1 MARVTVEDCVTKV
14 RNRFDLVMV
23 AAQRVRQI
31 LSGSE
36 VLVDRDDDKNT
47 VVALREIAEGKV
59 DPLLLLESLVRGQEK
74 FVPSDA
80 LDEDEEMMD
89 LMTSE
94 TSWNAQAHDIVADDD
109 SMPELDDA
117 EASEDSDDA
126 ALEESAAG
134 DDEFE

>member
-74 FVPSDA
+74 FVPSDI
-80 LDEDEEMMD
+80 LDEEDEEMMD

-94 TSWNAQAHDIVADDD
+94 TSWNVHAHDVTGGDLPDDADASEEEADDV
-109 SMPELDDA
+109 
-117 EASEDSDDA
+117 ASEETPD
-126 ALEESAAG
+126 G
-134 DDEFE
+134 DDEFK